1 MAKNKSK
8 KLAEAPT
15 QEQVNK
21 SLDNGLT
28 ATKGDV
34 VWVDA
39 DKKDAAEFV
48 ANEGGV
54 FTMSQSPAED
64 TTIYSAGVDPYSTD
78 GRSKGASLDD
88 VLGAQEVTTAPA
100 EDDATAE
107 APTTEEIQ
115 SVEIDEASRRLEAKK
130 ASIAFKQ
137 ARLDKQL
144 QLSLKAVIAATV
156 ANFKKFGFE
165 VEVESD
171 CVEGV
176 RYTIIVKE

>member
-54 FTMSQSPAED
+54 FAMSQSPAED
-64 TTIYSAGVDPYSTD
+64 TTIYSAGVDPYWTD

-88 VLGAQEVTTAPA
+88 VLASEYK
-100 EDDATAE
+100 ATADTLL
-107 APTTEEIQ
+107 AHNCPVRLITVPHLDEETLGELLMHFAFETILVAGILNINAFDQ
-115 SVEIDEASRRLEAKK
+115 PAVEDGK
-130 ASIAFKQ
+130 
-137 ARLDKQL
+137 
-144 QLSLKAVIAATV
+144 VIARELLE
-156 ANFKKFGFE
+156 KMM
-165 VEVESD
+165 
-171 CVEGV
+171 
-176 RYTIIVKE
+176 VKA